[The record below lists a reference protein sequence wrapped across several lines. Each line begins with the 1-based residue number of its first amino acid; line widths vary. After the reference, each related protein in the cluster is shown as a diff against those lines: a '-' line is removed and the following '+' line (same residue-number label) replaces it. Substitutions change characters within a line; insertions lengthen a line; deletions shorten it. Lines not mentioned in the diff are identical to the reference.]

1 MRLLHLA
8 LLGIE
13 PGSLGLEPYFTMSAR
28 QGGSSFEVSVNHFA
42 ASSFSSDP
50 VFFASFVH
58 YRFTLSRPSCWTGAF
73 DVIAQRI
80 CPLGLQ
86 SKTHFILLLLFF

>member
-42 ASSFSSDP
+42 ASSFSSGP
-50 VFFASFVH
+50 VFLPALC
-58 YRFTLSRPSCWTGAF
+58 TTGLLYP
-73 DVIAQRI
+73 V
-80 CPLGLQ
+80 PLVGQGHLM
-86 SKTHFILLLLFF
+86 